1 MMDGS
6 FTSPVNAAPETVWAL
21 LKERVEH
28 PEQFTTGLKEAKI
41 LEQSPSGVL
50 RELSFGARSWKEQ
63 VTVEENEHR
72 ITYELVEHPTLEG
85 DLVHQFLPR
94 EGGGVTVAFT
104 LNYRYKSGAA
114 GNNALDLGQAVQDS
128 LVDLKNRAE
137 ERGRVEVADLND
149 YHATSRLG
157 TEPSVSSSAPE
168 QSQVKEE
175 EDPQAHRE
183 QGLTAG
189 IVYPM
194 DRNSDENL
202 APGIS
207 YPPDRNDEHPLRQR
221 KSETT
226 PD

>member
-6 FTSPVNAAPETVWAL
+6 FTSPIDAAPETVWAL

-28 PEQFTTGLKEAKI
+28 PEQFTEGLKEAKM

-50 RELSFGARSWKEQ
+50 RELSFGARSWKER

-104 LNYRYKSGAA
+104 LNYRYKNGATS
-114 GNNALDLGQAVQDS
+114 NNAMDLGQAVQDS
-128 LVDLKNRAE
+128 LLDLKNRAE
-137 ERGRVEVADLND
+137 EKGRVETAGLND
-149 YHATSRLG
+149 YHAASRLG
-157 TEPSVSSSAPE
+157 TEPSASSSAPE
-168 QSQVKEE
+168 QSQVKK
-175 EDPQAHRE
+175 DDNPQAHRE

-189 IVYPM
+189 ITYPM
-194 DRNSDENL
+194 DRNSDQNL

-207 YPPDRNDEHPLRQR
+207 YPSDSNQ
-221 KSETT
+221 
-226 PD
+226 